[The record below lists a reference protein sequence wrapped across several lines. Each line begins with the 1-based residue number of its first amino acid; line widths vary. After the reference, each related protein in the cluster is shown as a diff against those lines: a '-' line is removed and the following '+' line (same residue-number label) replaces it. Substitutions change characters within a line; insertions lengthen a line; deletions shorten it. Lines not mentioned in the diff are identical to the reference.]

1 MSDDEE
7 KRIKLEEARKRVEE
21 LRKKKK
27 NKNKKKKESKKE
39 DKGEDADVSTEVTAE
54 PVAEGTSE
62 PLEPAE
68 SVDLSQ
74 PTEPT
79 ESGTGMD
86 AGVDAAVEGSI
97 QPEKEQPNLEHVE
110 DGQTKEI
117 ESAQPVLEADSGT
130 ATTAEAKEVVAEEG
144 NEDGDDDTSKA
155 KELEQTVESANDR
168 SAEGSSSEKQDSDEL
183 QFDDDNVAEGDFLTT
198 IKKAKEEQ
206 EITNLKQQI
215 EDLSAEIK
223 KLKFLNIDRESTIE
237 DLETELQST
246 KEELSR
252 TKAELETVKEENAR
266 LRKELEDSEMK
277 LRNAD
282 RSPTIQFSDFNSPVL
297 PAAKTAGSGSFGH
310 GFQDIQTHS
319 VDRVVLDQWRNWDID
334 MTTWRSI
341 GTGPIIEF

>member
-39 DKGEDADVSTEVTAE
+39 DKSEDADVDVSTEGTAE

-62 PLEPAE
+62 PLEP
-68 SVDLSQ
+68 
-74 PTEPT
+74 T
-79 ESGTGMD
+79 ESRTDTGAD
-86 AGVDAAVEGSI
+86 ADAATEGSVR
-97 QPEKEQPNLEHVE
+97 PEVEESNLEVVE
-110 DGQTKEI
+110 NGQTE
-117 ESAQPVLEADSGT
+117 ETEAPQPVLEEESGKAT
-130 ATTAEAKEVVAEEG
+130 APETKEVITEEV
-144 NEDGDDDTSKA
+144 NDTSKA
-155 KELEQTVESANDR
+155 KEPEQTIESAKDR
-168 SAEGSSSEKQDSDEL
+168 PTDGTTPSEGQTSDEL
-183 QFDDDNVAEGDFLTT
+183 QFDDENAAEGDFLST
-198 IKKAKEEQ
+198 IEKAKEEQ
-206 EITNLKQQI
+206 EITNLKRQI
-215 EDLSAEIK
+215 EELSAEIK

-237 DLETELQST
+237 DLEMELQNT
-246 KEELSR
+246 REELSR
-252 TKAELETVKEENAR
+252 TQVELEAVKEENTKLHR
-266 LRKELEDSEMK
+266 ELEESEMK

-297 PAAKTAGSGSFGH
+297 PAAKTTGSGSFGR
-310 GFQDIQTHS
+310 GFQDIQTHP